1 MLSGTAATLLSIMVL
16 SAFVLAG
23 GGLWMLTKRR
33 DFRKG
38 ALMLLCA
45 AVLLGN
51 VVIWTAPVN

>member
-1 MLSGTAATLLSIMVL
+1 
-16 SAFVLAG
+16 
-23 GGLWMLTKRR
+23 MLTKRR
-33 DFRKG
+33 DFKKG